1 MKEATIAGDEFRLV
15 LRVSGYERPTLES
28 GADANWLVAEAELL
42 AESSGT
48 FRARRAVA
56 LRTEELEAFH
66 RELAQVVERFEGE
79 VTLRHM
85 EDEVGCTI
93 RLRHGRGE
101 FDGFV
106 RSHVGPELRL
116 SGMPTDQS
124 FLQQAV
130 RELAASCAS
139 FPSRAIPWLDVM
151 WLPVQPRRRSCTT
164 TC

>member
-1 MKEATIAGDEFRLV
+1 MREATIAGDEFRLV

-28 GADANWLVAEAELL
+28 GADANWLVGEAELE

-56 LRTEELEAFH
+56 LRTEEVEAFH
-66 RELAQVVERFEGE
+66 GELAQLVEQLEGE
-79 VTLRHM
+79 ATLRHM

-93 RLRHGRGE
+93 RLRRGRGE

-116 SGMPTDQS
+116 SGMATDQS
-124 FLQQAV
+124 FLQRAV
-130 RELAASCAS
+130 RELAAIARE
-139 FPSRAIPWLDVM
+139 FPVRGDPLA
-151 WLPVQPRRRSCTT
+151 
-164 TC
+164 

>member
-1 MKEATIAGDEFRLV
+1 MHEATIAGDEFRLV
-15 LRVSGYERPTLES
+15 LRVSGYERPALES
-28 GADANWLVAEAELL
+28 GADANWLVGEADLH
-42 AESSGT
+42 ADSSGA
-48 FRARRAVA
+48 FGARRAVS

-66 RELAQVVERFEGE
+66 RELAQLVERLEGE
-79 VTLRHM
+79 ATLRHM

-116 SGMPTDQS
+116 TGMPTDQS

-130 RELAASCAS
+130 RELAAITHE
-139 FPSRAIPWLDVM
+139 FPVRGDPLA
-151 WLPVQPRRRSCTT
+151 
-164 TC
+164 